1 MSVEEEVVE
10 LLKAGGLTIATA
22 ESCTGGMV
30 SARLVGVPGVSEVFM
45 EGLVT
50 YSNEAKVR
58 LLGVREETLEAFGG
72 VSRETAVQMAEGG
85 CRRAGTD
92 VCVSTTGLAGPGGG
106 TEKKPVGL
114 VYMACCV
121 QGHTAAERHI
131 FSGDRQRIREQSAE
145 AALALVRACLTERA

>member
-1 MSVEEEVVE
+1 MPVEEEVVA

-58 LLGVREETLEAFGG
+58 LLGVGEETLEAFGA

-106 TEKKPVGL
+106 TEKKPVGT
-114 VYMACCV
+114 VCIGVCTKDKINIST
-121 QGHTAAERHI
+121 QHFE
-131 FSGDRQRIREQSAE
+131 GDRDKVRESSCIF
-145 AALALVRACLTERA
+145 ALSKTLEML